1 LFNDILQIWDYSLHK
16 ECVALE
22 LLAKYCGSGENGTKA
37 ENHVH
42 TTHTENKETTEV
54 DDTAAI
60 TEEEDATTKAAKEAL
75 PHRIVVQ
82 LQQSSYVELTKF
94 VQRTSKEQ
102 LLLTRSANDVRNQAP
117 MNKALVALM
126 TRMVL
131 SVREYATHLL
141 VAKVTSVDR
150 ARKWANITFYN
161 TTTTT
166 TTTDN
171 TTTTTTDNS
180 VSGQVDHTFEYYFF
194 LSLVRRACW
203 RPSAR
208 VQLLRMVKKLVGTSL
223 HNSSERHLM
232 FRLQLVLALRTAVL
246 ETLYVKYL

>member
-1 LFNDILQIWDYSLHK
+1 MTDFSPLYRLHWGFRKVQQSAGDVTHIYLSLDHPAVGEGVLHCYFQSLGCTHKGKRGGYRYLTQSNILIPLGVFVFFGSLHK

-37 ENHVH
+37 ENHEHTKHTEHTEH
-42 TTHTENKETTEV
+42 TTPTEQNRETTDV
-54 DDTAAI
+54 DGNAAI
-60 TEEEDATTKAAKEAL
+60 TEEEDATTAKEAL

-82 LQQSSYVELTKF
+82 LQRSSYVELTKF

-141 VAKVTSVDR
+141 VAKGNCSVLLILEDFCR
-150 ARKWANITFYN
+150 FLT
-161 TTTTT
+161 
-166 TTTDN
+166 
-171 TTTTTTDNS
+171 
-180 VSGQVDHTFEYYFF
+180 HFF
-194 LSLVRRACW
+194 
-203 RPSAR
+203 
-208 VQLLRMVKKLVGTSL
+208 
-223 HNSSERHLM
+223 
-232 FRLQLVLALRTAVL
+232 
-246 ETLYVKYL
+246 